1 VKKFLLLFTLLTLL
15 SAIGGL
21 QTTFA
26 QPVTQEWVARYNS
39 TYNLTDISAGIVVDK
54 SGNSYVTGYS
64 FVTGVQN
71 TVATTVKYNSLGVL
85 QWVRIYYDAAQPENE
100 SVGIAIDTSSNIFI
114 TGYSGNVNTSYAY
127 TWLVKYNT
135 YGDSLW
141 SRKYYALGQTNDP
154 YAIIT
159 DKSGNVYITGNQA
172 PPSFT
177 IKYNTNGDTLWSR
190 TYEEPGY
197 QYTQFTSIALDT
209 LGNVY
214 VGGAAHVVI
223 FVRDYLVLKY
233 NRDGVKQWSKTY
245 GVYNKDEIAHK
256 IAVDRFSN
264 VYITGTGYNPNTAD
278 PYDYITIKYNSTG
291 VQQWVKTYSRNVDE
305 AFNLVVDYSD
315 NIIVTGES
323 SILGNGPNY
332 CTIKYTP
339 TGDTQWVRIYVDTS
353 TNPYDIAYSITVDS
367 SNNIYISGRGGTN
380 GPTTTIKYSYNGVQ
394 LWKMNYP
401 IQLSTNGNSI
411 AIDRAR
417 NIFVTG
423 SDGDFVTIKYSQLD
437 AIKKISTVVPD
448 NFYLSQ
454 NYPNPFNPSTKIKF
468 DIPDFPLVKGARGM
482 SVRLSIYDL
491 LGREITTLVNQ
502 QLKPGTYEVEF
513 DGTDYP
519 SGVYLYRLS
528 AGDLSETKK
537 LVLLK

>member
-1 VKKFLLLFTLLTLL
+1 MKKFLLLFTLLTLL